1 VRRGTS
7 RLGAFLLL
15 SRPHFLLGGVV
26 LFALGAL
33 AAIEVD
39 VGAYL
44 WGQLMVT
51 STQLT
56 AHYANEY
63 ADFEA
68 DRLVEHRTVF
78 SGGSG
83 VLVSGRLAPAVALR
97 AAMVASGVALVGVVV
112 FAFRSP
118 LVAVLGLA
126 ALAVSW
132 TYSLRPLRLLGTGSG
147 EVVTSLVVGG
157 VLPVVGASTQG
168 LALRADLW
176 WSIAVL
182 VPTHVGMMIAFE
194 LPDLD
199 SDRRAGKRVLAVR
212 LGRKAVTAVMLGAWG
227 VAVGLLLVAPI
238 AGVPAPAAL
247 VVALLA
253 AMSLLASRRNAFNL
267 ATAAAVGVLVVTSLL
282 LLMARIG

>member
-1 VRRGTS
+1 MA

-33 AAIEVD
+33 PAAEID
-39 VGAYL
+39 LTAYL

-51 STQLT
+51 STQLV

-97 AAMVASGVALVGVVV
+97 AAFVASGVALVGVVV
-112 FAFRSP
+112 FVFTAP
-118 LVAVLGLA
+118 LVAVLGLI
-126 ALAVSW
+126 ALGVSW
-132 TYSLRPLRLLGTGSG
+132 AYSVEPFRLLGTGSG

-182 VPTHVGMMIAFE
+182 VPAHIGMMIAFE

-212 LGRKAVTAVMLGAWG
+212 LGPAAATAVMLVAWG
-227 VAVGLLLVAPI
+227 LAVGLMLVAPI
-238 AGVPAPAAL
+238 AGVPAPAAPA
-247 VVALLA
+247 VAALA
-253 AMSLLASRRNAFNL
+253 ALSLFASRRSAFNL
-267 ATAAAVGVLVVTSLL
+267 ATVAAVGVLVVTSLL

>member
-1 VRRGTS
+1 
-7 RLGAFLLL
+7 
-15 SRPHFLLGGVV
+15 
-26 LFALGAL
+26 
-33 AAIEVD
+33 
-39 VGAYL
+39 
-44 WGQLMVT
+44 MVT
-51 STQLT
+51 STQLV

-83 VLVSGRLAPAVALR
+83 VLVSGGLTPAVALW
-97 AAMVASGVALVGVVV
+97 AAVVASGVALVGVVV

-118 LVAVLGLA
+118 LVAVLGLV
-126 ALAVSW
+126 ALGVSW
-132 TYSLRPLRLLGTGSG
+132 AYSVEPVRLLGTGSG

-168 LALRADLW
+168 LELRADLW

-182 VPTHVGMMIAFE
+182 VPAHIGMMIAFE

-212 LGRKAVTAVMLGAWG
+212 LGPAAATAVMLVAWA

-238 AGVPAPAAL
+238 AAVPAPAAPA
-247 VVALLA
+247 VATLA
-253 AMSLLASRRNAFNL
+253 ALSLLATRRSAFNF
-267 ATAAAVGVLVVTSLL
+267 ATVAAVGVLVVTSVL

>member
-1 VRRGTS
+1 MS
-7 RLGAFLLL
+7 RVGAFLLL

-33 AAIEVD
+33 PAVD
-39 VGAYL
+39 VDLTAYL

-51 STQLT
+51 STQLA

-63 ADFEA
+63 ADVEA

-83 VLVSGRLAPAVALR
+83 ILVNGRLNPAVALR
-97 AAMVASGVALVGVVV
+97 AALVASGVALVGVVV
-112 FAFRSP
+112 FAFTYP
-118 LVAVLGLA
+118 LVAGLGLI

-132 TYSLRPLRLLGTGSG
+132 SYSVRPFRLVGTGFG

-157 VLPVVGASTQG
+157 LLPVVGAATQG
-168 LALRADLW
+168 LPLRADLW

-182 VPTHVGMMIAFE
+182 VPAHLGMMIAFE

-212 LGRKAVTAVMLGAWG
+212 LGPTAATAVMLASWV
-227 VAVGLLLVAPI
+227 VAVGLLLASLIP
-238 AGVPAPAAL
+238 GVPAPAAL
-247 VVALLA
+247 VVAAVA
-253 AMSLLASRRNAFNL
+253 ALSLFASRRGSFNL
-267 ATAAAVGVLVVTSLL
+267 ATAGAVGVLVGSAGTLL
-282 LLMARIG
+282 VALLRDR

>member
-1 VRRGTS
+1 VA

-33 AAIEVD
+33 PAVEID
-39 VGAYL
+39 LTAYL

-51 STQLT
+51 STQLV

-83 VLVSGRLAPAVALR
+83 VLVSGGLTPAVALR
-97 AAMVASGVALVGVVV
+97 AAVVASGVALVGVVV

-126 ALAVSW
+126 ALGVSW
-132 TYSLRPLRLLGTGSG
+132 AYSVEPLRLLGTGSG

-182 VPTHVGMMIAFE
+182 VPAHIGMMIAFE

-212 LGRKAVTAVMLGAWG
+212 LGPAAATAVMLGAWG
-227 VAVGLLLVAPI
+227 LAVGLLLVAPI
-238 AGVPAPAAL
+238 AAVPAVAAPAVAVLAAL
-247 VVALLA
+247 
-253 AMSLLASRRNAFNL
+253 SLFATHRHAFNL
-267 ATAAAVGVLVVTSLL
+267 ATVAAVGVLVVTSLL